1 MWIRFSDIL
10 QTTQF
15 KEPVGP
21 LKVDMGYQYQME
33 VERLVLEFQAEPVE
47 GGHRL
52 TGGFRYEA
60 TLPCARCLKPA
71 EVSGEARFDLLY
83 VPAPAQPAEVEEV
96 DPSSSQADLIY
107 YHDDK
112 LALDELVSQQMYL
125 EVPDKVLCQANC
137 RGLCPSCGAD
147 LNEGLC
153 ACPPAS
159 DERWAQ
165 LAQFVPKE
173 KES

>member
-15 KEPVGP
+15 REPVGP
-21 LKVDMGYQYQME
+21 LNVDLGYQYQLE
-33 VERLVLEFQAEPVE
+33 VARLILEFQAEPVE

-60 TLPCARCLKPA
+60 SLPCARCLKPVA
-71 EVSGEARFDLLY
+71 LSGEARFDLLY
-83 VPAPAQPAEVEEV
+83 APAPDPPVEAEEVEA
-96 DPSSSQADLIY
+96 SSEGADLIY
-107 YHDDK
+107 YHDDT

-125 EVPDKVLCQANC
+125 EIPEKVLCQGTC
-137 RGLCPSCGAD
+137 KGLCPTCGAD
-147 LNEGLC
+147 LNEGPC
-153 ACPPAS
+153 ACPPPS